1 MADMLKIKN
10 STISLETG
18 DYTLYETDSIVYYAR
33 NDLKLGSGFGN
44 AIAVRGGPSIQ
55 TELDEIGSAETTQVV
70 VTNAGELKTNHILH
84 AVGPKFQEPDINE
97 KLKTTI
103 KNCLDTADQKG
114 MKTITFPPMGSGF
127 YGVPLD
133 VSADITLG
141 TIKDYLS
148 GDTAIEEVKICVL
161 DKRDYMP
168 YQKKLASL
176 Q

>member
-1 MADMLKIKN
+1 MADTLKINN
-10 STISLETG
+10 STISLVTG
-18 DYTLYETDSIVYYAR
+18 DYTLLETDSIVFYAR

-55 TELDEIGSAETTQVV
+55 SELDEIGNAETTEVV
-70 VTNAGELKTNHILH
+70 VTGAGELKTNYILH
-84 AVGPKFQEPDINE
+84 AVGPKFQEPDIDN
-97 KLKTTI
+97 KLVTTI
-103 KNCLDTADQKG
+103 KKCLETAEEKG

-133 VSADITLG
+133 VSAELTLG

-148 GDTAIEEVKICVL
+148 GDSKIEEVTICVL
-161 DKRDYMP
+161 DKRDYTP